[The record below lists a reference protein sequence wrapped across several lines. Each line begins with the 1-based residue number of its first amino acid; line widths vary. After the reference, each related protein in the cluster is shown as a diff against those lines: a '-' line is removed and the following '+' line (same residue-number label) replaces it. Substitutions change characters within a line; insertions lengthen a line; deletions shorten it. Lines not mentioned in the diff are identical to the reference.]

1 LVNFCDAGITADVSV
16 TFTSD
21 DTGATLTPAV
31 TSVTVP
37 ANNAT
42 SIDVTLDLDASELP
56 IGFGVG
62 EMEEYYGF
70 VEFFNGCTVDH
81 RVPFYFV
88 PRPYTVV
95 PRPYTVL
102 TEIDAQTRFEVN
114 DIGWIDLEVTGP
126 VDPNLYA
133 YPVSMVSANDPF
145 VLDAGDLRYV
155 GMDYGWNDGSYG
167 PIFVPAFAM
176 WDDVHTNQPYFSEVD
191 LYIDA
196 DMDGNPET
204 VNFNFN
210 YSWWNGGAGDNTWV
224 VIQVD
229 FVSGFMYMGSPY
241 LIYADF
247 NSGFQEWYLPAPWNY
262 VTDTFDYEVVS
273 YDYYG
278 NFDYDLP
285 VQLRPV
291 SFSLWMIG
299 MRMTSAESRV
309 SCWLITTASQGQ
321 VSPITGRWMCT
332 LIPFSQI
339 F

>member
-1 LVNFCDAGITADVSV
+1 
-16 TFTSD
+16 
-21 DTGATLTPAV
+21 
-31 TSVTVP
+31 
-37 ANNAT
+37 
-42 SIDVTLDLDASELP
+42 
-56 IGFGVG
+56 
-62 EMEEYYGF
+62 
-70 VEFFNGCTVDH
+70 
-81 RVPFYFV
+81 
-88 PRPYTVV
+88 
-95 PRPYTVL
+95 
-102 TEIDAQTRFEVN
+102 
-114 DIGWIDLEVTGP
+114 
-126 VDPNLYA
+126 
-133 YPVSMVSANDPF
+133 MVSANDPF

-278 NFDYDLP
+278 NFDYAGMSSYCLSRNP
-285 VQLRPV
+285 
-291 SFSLWMIG
+291 FLWMG
-299 MRMTSAESRV
+299 GLTGPTSASFLFAVDDWYAYDFSGIEGV
-309 SCWLITTASQGQ
+309 MLVDYHGKPGAGQ
-321 VSPITGRWMCT
+321 SYYWPLDVYFNTFFPDF
-332 LIPFSQI
+332 LN
-339 F
+339 